1 MRVISSQVML
11 MKYTLLIY
19 HQLKCGYLYKSRIC
33 SVNAPEKQVSAMI
46 SVKLFL
52 LPIYMER
59 VIRPQS
65 EVCHYTVRK
74 IIYKC
79 KTFKTTVGDNMRG
92 SSSKFTSRSKC
103 LAIMHSIIFVEN
115 RTQFHPKH
123 LIRSVKHS
131 GGGLIIWACLVAT
144 DSDWGHATGKWPQAR
159 QQLCNRMAEKKR
171 SPDLNLIETLWRD
184 LKRTVH
190 KRMSWSNVEKQ
201 SGPEI
206 LHNKW
211 KMITSGCCC

>member
-1 MRVISSQVML
+1 MRVISSQVTL

-19 HQLKCGYLYKSRIC
+19 HQLKCGYLYKSRIFGL
-33 SVNAPEKQVSAMI
+33 NAPDQQTSAMI

-79 KTFKTTVGDNMRG
+79 KTFNTTVGCNRRG

-103 LAIMHSIIFVEN
+103 LGIMHSIMFVEN
-115 RTQFHPKH
+115 RTQHF
-123 LIRSVKHS
+123 
-131 GGGLIIWACLVAT
+131 
-144 DSDWGHATGKWPQAR
+144 
-159 QQLCNRMAEKKR
+159 
-171 SPDLNLIETLWRD
+171 SPN
-184 LKRTVH
+184 
-190 KRMSWSNVEKQ
+190 
-201 SGPEI
+201 
-206 LHNKW
+206 
-211 KMITSGCCC
+211 TS